1 MEIIKFEGMD
11 NLLPIIEQAKLC
23 GIIKEPSQINLE
35 TQKRFKINGIVI
47 GVLITSIITLGL
59 FYYYATRT
67 AKEKEE

>member
-1 MEIIKFEGMD
+1 METTQIVGMD
-11 NLLPIIEQAKLC
+11 NLLPTIEQAKLC

>member
-1 MEIIKFEGMD
+1 METTQIVGMD
-11 NLLPIIEQAKLC
+11 NLLPTIEQAKLC

-35 TQKRFKINGIVI
+35 TRQRFKINGIVI

-59 FYYYATRT
+59 FYYYATKT